1 MLLVSFGG
9 AIIAAPIAIPLLL
22 LSTRSSSSAA
32 YRSWA
37 GLVVVLTIAEVVWA
51 LTYLVQG
58 DAKPA
63 IWLVPMMFGVGSV
76 AGYLRVSRPR
86 LTN

>member
-1 MLLVSFGG
+1 M
-9 AIIAAPIAIPLLL
+9 AAPIAIPLLL
-22 LSTRSSSSAA
+22 LSARSSSSAA

-37 GLVVVLTIAEVVWA
+37 GIVVVLTIAEVVWA

-63 IWLVPMMFGVGSV
+63 IWLVPFAAGLASV
-76 AGYLRVSRPR
+76 VVYSRLSRPR
-86 LTN
+86 ATA